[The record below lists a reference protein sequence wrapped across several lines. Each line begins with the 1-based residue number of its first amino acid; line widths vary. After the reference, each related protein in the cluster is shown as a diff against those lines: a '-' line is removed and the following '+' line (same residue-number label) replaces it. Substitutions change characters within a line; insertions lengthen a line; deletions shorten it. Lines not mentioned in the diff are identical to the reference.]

1 MTDGLAHHSRH
12 SVLREIILEHRFI
25 TDPLAYF
32 WNRNTFDV
40 EVLRSEFDAGGY
52 DLIVSFKD
60 ITHHVQL
67 KSTRMAGK
75 TTHVSVG
82 TKLAE
87 RPPGCV
93 ICFEI
98 DDTLGVN
105 GYLWFGAKPR
115 LPVPPMDEFAV
126 TRHTKANVKGIKAE
140 RPAHRRVSL
149 RRFTPIG
156 RIDDLVAALL
166 GPV

>member
-1 MTDGLAHHSRH
+1 M
-12 SVLREIILEHRFI
+12 LREIILEHRFI
-25 TDPLAYF
+25 ADLLAYL
-32 WNRNTFDV
+32 WNRNIFDV

-60 ITHHVQL
+60 ITRHVQL
-67 KSTRMAGK
+67 KSTRMAGRSA
-75 TTHVSVG
+75 HVSVG

-87 RPPGCV
+87 RPSGCV

-105 GYLWFGAKPR
+105 GYLWFGAAPR
-115 LPVPPMDEFAV
+115 LPLPPMDEFAV
-126 TRHTKANVKGIKAE
+126 TRHTKANAKGIKAE
-140 RPAHRRVSL
+140 RPAHRRVPL
-149 RRFTPIG
+149 RRFTRIG

>member
-1 MTDGLAHHSRH
+1 M
-12 SVLREIILEHRFI
+12 LREIILEHRFI
-25 TDPLAYF
+25 ADLLAYL

-87 RPPGCV
+87 RPSGCV

-98 DDTLGVN
+98 DDRLGAN
-105 GYLWFGAKPR
+105 GYLWFGAKPK
-115 LPVPPMDEFAV
+115 LPLPSMDEFAV
-126 TRHTKANVKGIKAE
+126 TRHTKANAEGIKAE
-140 RPAHRRVSL
+140 RPAHRRVPL
-149 RRFTPIG
+149 RRFIRIG

>member
-1 MTDGLAHHSRH
+1 M
-12 SVLREIILEHRFI
+12 LREIILEHRFI
-25 TDPLAYF
+25 ADLLAYL
-32 WNRNTFDV
+32 WNRNIFDV

-60 ITHHVQL
+60 ITRHVQL
-67 KSTRMAGK
+67 KSTRMAGR
-75 TTHVSVG
+75 TAHVSVG

-87 RPPGCV
+87 RPSGCV

-105 GYLWFGAKPR
+105 GYLWFGAAPR
-115 LPVPPMDEFAV
+115 LPLPPMDEFAV
-126 TRHTKANVKGIKAE
+126 TRHTKANAKGIKAE
-140 RPAHRRVSL
+140 RPAHRRVPL
-149 RRFTPIG
+149 GKFTRID

>member
-1 MTDGLAHHSRH
+1 M
-12 SVLREIILEHRFI
+12 LREIILEHRFI
-25 TDPLAYF
+25 ADLLAYL

-60 ITHHVQL
+60 ITRHIQL
-67 KSTRMAGK
+67 KSTRMKGK

-87 RPPGCV
+87 QPSGCV

-98 DDTLGVN
+98 DDRLGVN

-126 TRHTKANVKGIKAE
+126 TRHTKANAEGIKAE
-140 RPAHRRVSL
+140 RPAHRRVPL
-149 RRFTPIG
+149 RRFIRIG